1 MPLRAQDAMPGARD
15 VRKTFDRVSTRFEE
29 ASVVHD
35 EARRR
40 LLERLQYVRIDP
52 ARVVDLGCAAGG
64 GVLALAEAFPSA
76 RVIAIDASAAMLRVA
91 RARCG
96 DSVVWL
102 RADAETLPLGD
113 GMAGLVFANM
123 LLPWCRPENLFAEA
137 ARVLGPSGLFL
148 FSTLGPDS
156 LVQLRRAWASVDDA
170 IHVHGFVDMHDL
182 GDLVVRAGLAE
193 PVLATETLSLTY
205 AGVGDLVRDLR
216 ASGGV
221 NIAAGRR
228 RGLTGRVAWGAFEQ
242 ALLAGRRH
250 DRLSITVE
258 LILAHAWGAGPPRKV
273 LGGLAE
279 HAVPIDRIRRRR
291 S

>member
-1 MPLRAQDAMPGARD
+1 MPLRAQDALPSARD
-15 VRKTFDRVSTRFEE
+15 ARKTFDRVSTRFDE
-29 ASVVHD
+29 ASIVHD

-64 GVLALAEAFPSA
+64 GAVALADAFPSA
-76 RVIAIDASAAMLRVA
+76 RLIAIDASAAMLRVA

-96 DSVVWL
+96 GSVQWL
-102 RADAETLPLGD
+102 RADGERLPLGD

-123 LLPWCRPENLFAEA
+123 LLPWCRPESLFAEV
-137 ARVLGPSGLFL
+137 ARVLEPSGLFL

-156 LVQLRRAWASVDDA
+156 LLQLRRAWASVDDA
-170 IHVHGFVDMHDL
+170 VHVHGFVDMHDL

-193 PVLATETLSLTY
+193 PVLAAETLSLTY

-228 RGLTGRVAWGAFEQ
+228 RGLTGRAAWRSFEK

-250 DRLSITVE
+250 DRLSITIE
-258 LILAHAWGAGPPRKV
+258 LILAHAWGVGPRPQVR
-273 LGGLAE
+273 GALAE